1 MSHIVPMLLIS
12 VASWMP
18 GTLQNLSTACDTRG
32 PSQTSKSPP
41 AVKLAYDHPHGPN
54 PHGRNPHGA
63 DPHGDD
69 PHDERHDPELPANKE
84 QDRYKAPKDIYKG
97 EYPPP

>member
-1 MSHIVPMLLIS
+1 MSHMVPLLVLS

-18 GTLQNLSTACDTRG
+18 GALQNLSTASDTGG
-32 PSQTSKSPP
+32 PSHASRWPP
-41 AVKLAYDHPHGPN
+41 VVKLAYDHQRDSN
-54 PHGRNPHGA
+54 PHCRNPNVP

-69 PHDERHDPELPANKE
+69 PADERHDPNLPANKE
-84 QDRYKAPKDIYKG
+84 QNRYKAPKDIYKG